1 MSNNNKMTHIY
12 EIDYR
17 KESLNL
23 IIIGLDNSIQ
33 TLVQKNKDLSW
44 YDGIW
49 FREESEPIYGL
60 AFIAFQNYINGSIN
74 ELFDKPENKIQYYK
88 IDPNYKDFGKPLIEL
103 IIGLANYYKH
113 KDSKLHRG
121 TIEVIESFNL
131 DIGSENVIDDSPI
144 FDGLE
149 ILNYEWNLFVIQ
161 KIVTDYRRRLFEK
174 MLSEFK

>member
-1 MSNNNKMTHIY
+1 MTHFH

-17 KESLNL
+17 KESLSL
-23 IIIGLDNSIQ
+23 IIIGLDKSIQ

-44 YDGIW
+44 YDAIW

-74 ELFDKPENKIQYYK
+74 DLFDKPENKVQYYK
-88 IDPNYKDFGKPLIEL
+88 IDANYKDFGKPLIEL

-113 KDSKLHRG
+113 KDSKFHNG
-121 TIEVIESFNL
+121 TIEVIKSFNL
-131 DIGSENVIDDSPI
+131 DIDSENVVDASPI

-149 ILNYEWNLFVIQ
+149 ILNYEWNLFEIQ
-161 KIVTDYRRRLFEK
+161 KTVTDYRRRLFEK
-174 MLSEFK
+174 MLSEYY